1 MIYRAVSN
9 YNESSFSNWLKEQQ
23 NKHSFVF
30 VGSPS
35 HYSKPQLNLEQS
47 FKLRKEFNPN
57 ICLGGICIPE
67 RHLVK
72 HNENLK
78 VINKIYNG
86 CEFFIT
92 QCVYDLEASK
102 QFLIDY
108 SKSLK
113 SNNLKPAPII
123 FTLTPCGNKK
133 TIDFMKWLGI
143 SIPGNLEIELKES
156 EDILKSSLE
165 ISKSNF
171 EELFI
176 LGNELGIP
184 IGCNIESVSINKKE
198 IEASIKLLYD
208 IKDVMD

>member
-1 MIYRAVSN
+1 
-9 YNESSFSNWLKEQQ
+9 
-23 NKHSFVF
+23 
-30 VGSPS
+30 
-35 HYSKPQLNLEQS
+35 
-47 FKLRKEFNPN
+47 
-57 ICLGGICIPE
+57 
-67 RHLVK
+67 
-72 HNENLK
+72 
-78 VINKIYNG
+78 
-86 CEFFIT
+86 
-92 QCVYDLEASK
+92 
-102 QFLIDY
+102 
-108 SKSLK
+108 
-113 SNNLKPAPII
+113 
-123 FTLTPCGNKK
+123 
-133 TIDFMKWLGI
+133 MKWLGI